1 MRKSF
6 FVFVSTAVIAVLLCC
21 SCQKERFVEELE
33 EVGTSSADIARTI
46 VFSIDAFEAEA
57 GIEETKTAY
66 DANGSVFFA
75 AADTVGIFPSKGAQV
90 YFEIEGDDVGKQ
102 YVRFDGG
109 GWALKEGYSY
119 LSYYPFVG
127 DFYLGKN
134 HIPVEYVE
142 LTQDGNSSLN
152 HVSPVDFLYTD
163 LCKVQDGSIS
173 FTYHRLNCI
182 LRPRV
187 TLPVGTYSKIVIQ
200 AEDDVFVSKGYYDL
214 TADTPSIIG
223 TEFTDHLTLY
233 LENATFAEETA
244 FVGNLMTAPVDISN
258 MPINVFIYRSDSTV
272 YYYTYERTNALE
284 ANTPYG
290 LRCSDLKEYVEKQD
304 RSLSFN
310 TEKVTCTLGNIPEKP
325 VLAGNYSTVAYSS
338 SDETV
343 ATVDADGNVTP
354 VATGTV
360 TITATADEDD
370 LYLEGSASYSL
381 TVIENS
387 SSTYTKVSSIT
398 VGGTYLIVDTSDVRL
413 FTGDTD
419 GSFMNVYPEST
430 VIIDDKGTLVGF
442 EFTVENSGDNYFL
455 RYNDGKYL
463 VCNYNNGKTGLLYV
477 DSQSEV
483 TYPYA
488 LKYGENGAFL
498 FSTTQVN
505 PPSQTDQ
512 VLYYKAADNV
522 FKIGGSG
529 RSIGVH
535 LYMKGGKQN
544 RGLSFDPQSVTCTL
558 GDIPEKPALSGAYS
572 SVTYSSSDETVATVD
587 ADGKVTPLA
596 AGIVTIT
603 ASAEE
608 DDQYNAGSASYT
620 LKVKFSPTSKK
631 YVRVT
636 STDQINLENEYVI
649 VYENGSIQKAFKPIL
664 NSGKNAFSTYSDNAV
679 DVAIIDDEIE
689 ANEVDDCRFSL
700 ANQYETSKKFSLMVP
715 EADGTADYYFILYG
729 KEENSSGNMTVFFA
743 SPTETGYRSTFS
755 LSSAGMLTLTGNG
768 SYNFQYSSS
777 GYFTAGNGSSS
788 NLYLFVRADGPV
800 KQKQTLSFAEPTVSW
815 VLGDDFIIGNSYE
828 YPQEVSGAR
837 TTVTYSSEPE
847 SVVMI
852 DGGKIKIV
860 GTGSATVT
868 ATAEASEGYY
878 AASASYTLR
887 ILKGPSGAW
896 VDMGSFNL
904 ENDALYY
911 YLNDASSSYSDTDD
925 DTNTVMATYAS
936 GSAYS
941 YVTRKDCPNPVTITF
956 DNAAS
961 STTVISIYNDESLT
975 DSPVWTQ
982 TATMNST
989 SADVYN
995 LIPGRKYYYTVSEN
1009 GIVWEKG
1016 YFNTTGRRR
1025 MIKVSD
1031 TNGRGYANNC
1041 RDLGGLKVIDK
1052 GVEKIIKYGYM
1063 FRGTNMDKTTAA
1075 EQSLLLGFMNVG
1087 MDIDLRNGNSSNS
1100 GYGNNGNS
1108 TRWRPLPETIDYTA
1122 PGFADGNNFED
1133 LTTISK
1139 VREVITAFF
1148 NTAKS
1153 GKATYFHCYS
1163 GADRTGYI
1171 AMLIEGLL
1179 GVSEKDC
1186 SIDYEL
1192 TSFSVV
1198 GSRFRIGYVPG
1209 QSEDYDFRDGIAFL
1223 RSQGYEG
1230 DTFQDKIEKYLIGT
1244 VGITQTEIDEFKSLV
1259 LEQND

>member
-66 DANGSVFFA
+66 DANGGVFFA

-134 HIPVEYVE
+134 HIPVEYVD

-187 TLPVGTYSKIVIQ
+187 TLPIGTYSKIVIQ

-223 TEFTDHLTLY
+223 TEFTDHLTLN

-290 LRCSDLKEYVEKQD
+290 LRCSDLKVYVEKQD

-419 GSFMNVYPEST
+419 GSFKNVYPEST
-430 VIIDDKGTLVGF
+430 VIIDDKGTLVGY
-442 EFTVENSGDNYFL
+442 EFTVENSGDNYYL

-488 LKYGENGAFL
+488 LKYGENGAFF
-498 FSTTQVN
+498 FSTTQMN
-505 PPSQTDQ
+505 SASQTDQ

-608 DDQYNAGSASYT
+608 DDQYNAA
-620 LKVKFSPTSKK
+620 
-631 YVRVT
+631 
-636 STDQINLENEYVI
+636 
-649 VYENGSIQKAFKPIL
+649 
-664 NSGKNAFSTYSDNAV
+664 
-679 DVAIIDDEIE
+679 
-689 ANEVDDCRFSL
+689 
-700 ANQYETSKKFSLMVP
+700 
-715 EADGTADYYFILYG
+715 
-729 KEENSSGNMTVFFA
+729 
-743 SPTETGYRSTFS
+743 
-755 LSSAGMLTLTGNG
+755 
-768 SYNFQYSSS
+768 
-777 GYFTAGNGSSS
+777 
-788 NLYLFVRADGPV
+788 
-800 KQKQTLSFAEPTVSW
+800 
-815 VLGDDFIIGNSYE
+815 
-828 YPQEVSGAR
+828 
-837 TTVTYSSEPE
+837 
-847 SVVMI
+847 
-852 DGGKIKIV
+852 
-860 GTGSATVT
+860 SAT
-868 ATAEASEGYY
+868 
-878 AASASYTLR
+878 YTLR

-975 DSPVWTQ
+975 DPPVWTQ

-1122 PGFADGNNFED
+1122 PGFADGNNFKD

-1223 RSQGYEG
+1223 RSQGDEG

-1244 VGITQTEIDEFKSLV
+1244 VGITQAEIDEFKGLV
-1259 LEQND
+1259 LEKSN